1 MWTYLI
7 VFGIGVVLG
16 VVISRVLDSKFDK
29 IQAQLQELL
38 AKVQK

>member
-1 MWTYLI
+1 MWYVI

-29 IQAQLQELL
+29 IQVQLQELL
-38 AKVQK
+38 DKVKK

>member
-1 MWTYLI
+1 MWYAI
-7 VFGIGVVLG
+7 VLGIGVVLG

-38 AKVQK
+38 DKVKK

>member
-1 MWTYLI
+1 MYYVI

-29 IQAQLQELL
+29 IQTQLQELL
-38 AKVQK
+38 DKVKK